1 MTRRRRKAGDD
12 LGCVV
17 HVLRCSRGLATCG
30 ADTAATWLSQV
41 VAHRL
46 LPLRFDRYKATLG
59 YNSAINS
66 RQFQADFQWPSE
78 YRYPDETYDVSR
90 VLIIGGVTFELYH
103 MKGETDDATW
113 CVWLCLCACDAWLC
127 VVVYVSCASVA
138 SVAPVAV

>member
-1 MTRRRRKAGDD
+1 MCTRTAMQTTCLGSWHSMTRRRRKAGDD

-17 HVLRCSRGLATCG
+17 HVMRCSRGLATCG
-30 ADTAATWLSQV
+30 ADTAAMWLSQV

-113 CVWLCLCACDAWLC
+113 CVWLC
-127 VVVYVSCASVA
+127 VSVCM
-138 SVAPVAV
+138 

>member
-1 MTRRRRKAGDD
+1 M
-12 LGCVV
+12 
-17 HVLRCSRGLATCG
+17 RCSRGLATCG
-30 ADTAATWLSQV
+30 ADTAAMWLSQV

-113 CVWLCLCACDAWLC
+113 CVWLC
-127 VVVYVSCASVA
+127 VSVCM
-138 SVAPVAV
+138 